1 MKLPRIPV
9 DFSRKPFL
17 GLRLSV
23 GGACFSKNE
32 PNLLI
37 RNGPAVV
44 INTVLVQIQW

>member
-1 MKLPRIPV
+1 MKLPRTRV
-9 DFSRKPFL
+9 DFARKPFD
-17 GLRLSV
+17 GLRLPA

-44 INTVLVQIQW
+44 INTDLGQIQW